1 MTFGAPVVFRYTDRR
16 SRLVIRVHP
25 ISQSRDQHDFVI
37 DPGRIGV
44 IRVPQRTSRSIPQQ
58 LHRCTRIIA
67 EFPALRI
74 VMYGEDIQQMPPV
87 ELDLIQ

>member
-1 MTFGAPVVFRYTDRR
+1 MIKSKT
-16 SRLVIRVHP
+16 
-25 ISQSRDQHDFVI
+25 
-37 DPGRIGV
+37 
-44 IRVPQRTSRSIPQQ
+44 TSRSIPQQ

-74 VMYGEDIQQMPPV
+74 VMHGEDIQHIQQMPPV